1 MNRVAAWLGPFTVAG
16 AIVAVLGVACYLAGW
31 QLGWIELM
39 VVAAGCG
46 AALLIAVGFVVGRL
60 AIDVERSVD
69 PARVMVGEPAGAL
82 LTASNPGRRP
92 TRSIVVDE
100 HIGATIVP
108 ITVPSLAPGGEHQT
122 FYQLPT
128 DRRARVSIGPAEV
141 VRADPLRLLRRRVGH
156 APATDLWVHPRWS
169 LVEALPSGFA
179 KDLEGPTSDASP
191 AGDIA
196 FHALRPYQ
204 LGDDR
209 RHIHWMS
216 TARTGTLMVRH
227 YVDNRRPT
235 LAVMLDDAVSPYEGS
250 PYEGSPY
257 DGDSFEVAVEVVAS
271 LVLSALALQLPIAA
285 RSTTEWL
292 LGRLHPQ
299 GRDGMLETLTLVDRT
314 AESPSLVLAAAE
326 LLRVE
331 SATSAIAIVTGRRPA
346 HELLP
351 MVTHLRSRA
360 RVIVIVIDTAGVGG
374 DAPSESVRALP
385 GATVLNVATLDE
397 FRAAWNGIRA

>member
-1 MNRVAAWLGPFTVAG
+1 VNRLAAWLGPFTIAG
-16 AIVAVLGVACYLAGW
+16 AIVALLGAVCWVAGW

-39 VVAAGCG
+39 VVAAGCSV
-46 AALLIAVGFVVGRL
+46 ALLIAVAFVVGRL

-69 PARVMVGEPAGAL
+69 PSRVMVGEPAGAL
-82 LTASNPGRRP
+82 LTARNPGRRA

-100 HIGATIVP
+100 HIDASIIPV
-108 ITVPSLAPGGEHQT
+108 TVPGLAPGSEHRT

-128 DRRARVSIGPAEV
+128 ERRAHVSVGPAEV

-156 APATDLWVHPRWS
+156 APATDLWVHPRWA
-169 LVEALPSGFA
+169 LVEPLPSGFA

-216 TARTGTLMVRH
+216 TARSGTLMVRH

-235 LAVMLDDAVSPYEGS
+235 LAVLLDDAQA
-250 PYEGSPY
+250 PY
-257 DGDSFEVAVEVVAS
+257 DDDSFELAVEVTTS
-271 LVLSALALQLPIAA
+271 LVMSCMALRLPISA
-285 RSTTEWL
+285 RSTSEWL
-292 LGRLHPQ
+292 MGRSRPQ
-299 GRDGMLETLTLVDRT
+299 GRDSMLETLTLVGRT
-314 AESPSLVLAAAE
+314 PVGRSRDTSSLVLAAAE
-326 LLRVE
+326 LARLE
-331 SATSAIAIVTGRRPA
+331 SATSAIAVVTGRRPA
-346 HELLP
+346 AELLP

-360 RVIVIVIDTAGVGG
+360 RVIVIVVDRDRSATD
-374 DAPSESVRALP
+374 DATDPPLRALP
-385 GATVLNVATLDE
+385 GATVLNVSSLDQ
-397 FRAAWNGIRA
+397 FRAGWNGIRG

>member
-1 MNRVAAWLGPFTVAG
+1 
-16 AIVAVLGVACYLAGW
+16 
-31 QLGWIELM
+31 
-39 VVAAGCG
+39 
-46 AALLIAVGFVVGRL
+46 
-60 AIDVERSVD
+60 
-69 PARVMVGEPAGAL
+69 MVGEPAGAL

-100 HIGATIVP
+100 HIGSTIVP
-108 ITVPSLAPGGEHQT
+108 ITVPSLAPGGEHRT

-128 DRRARVSIGPAEV
+128 DRRARVRIGPAEV

-156 APATDLWVHPRWS
+156 APATDLWVHPRWA

-216 TARTGTLMVRH
+216 TARTGTLH
-227 YVDNRRPT
+227 GPPLRRQSP
-235 LAVMLDDAVSPYEGS
+235 ADARRDARRRRQPIRRATRSRSPS
-250 PYEGSPY
+250 RSSRPSC
-257 DGDSFEVAVEVVAS
+257 
-271 LVLSALALQLPIAA
+271 SARSALQLPIAA

-314 AESPSLVLAAAE
+314 DGESVTRARGGRA
-326 LLRVE
+326 R
-331 SATSAIAIVTGRRPA
+331 SASSRRRR
-346 HELLP
+346 
-351 MVTHLRSRA
+351 RSRSS
-360 RVIVIVIDTAGVGG
+360 RAGVRRTNCCRWSPTSGRG
-374 DAPSESVRALP
+374 R
-385 GATVLNVATLDE
+385 G
-397 FRAAWNGIRA
+397 

>member
-1 MNRVAAWLGPFTVAG
+1 MNRVAAWLGPFTITG
-16 AIVAVLGVACYLAGW
+16 AIVALLGIVCYVAGW

-39 VVAAGCG
+39 VVAAGCL
-46 AALLIAVGFVVGRL
+46 AALLIAVAFVVGRL
-60 AIDVERSVD
+60 AIDIERSVD
-69 PARVMVGEPAGAL
+69 PGRVMVGEPAGAL
-82 LTASNPGRRP
+82 LTARNPGRRP

-100 HIGATIVP
+100 HIGASIIPV
-108 ITVPSLAPGGEHQT
+108 TVPGLAPNADHRT

-128 DRRARVSIGPAEV
+128 ERRARVRVGPAEV

-156 APATDLWVHPRWS
+156 APATDLWVHPRWA

-216 TARTGTLMVRH
+216 TARSGTLMVRH

-235 LAVMLDDAVSPYEGS
+235 LAVLLDDADA
-250 PYEGSPY
+250 PY
-257 DGDSFEVAVEVVAS
+257 DDASFELAVEVVTS
-271 LVLSALALQLPIAA
+271 LVMSCMALQLPISA

-292 LGRLHPQ
+292 MGRPRPQ
-299 GRDGMLETLTLVDRT
+299 GRDSMLETLTLVERSRD
-314 AESPSLVLAAAE
+314 ASSLVLAGAE
-326 LLRVE
+326 LARIE
-331 SATSAIAIVTGRRPA
+331 SATSAIAVVTGRRPA
-346 HELLP
+346 GDLLP

-360 RVIVIVIDTAGVGG
+360 RVIVIVAGG
-374 DAPSESVRALP
+374 DRDDSGAPSDPPVRALP
-385 GATVLNVATLDE
+385 GATVLNVSTLDE
-397 FRAAWNGIRA
+397 FRAGWNGIRG

>member
-1 MNRVAAWLGPFTVAG
+1 MNRAAAWLGPFTVTG
-16 AIVAVLGVACYLAGW
+16 AIVAVLGLVCYVAGW

-39 VVAAGCG
+39 VVAAGCL
-46 AALLIAVGFVVGRL
+46 AALLIAVAFVIGRL

-69 PARVMVGEPAGAL
+69 PDRVMVGEPAGAL
-82 LTASNPGRRP
+82 LTAHNPGRRP

-100 HIGATIVP
+100 HIGPDLVP
-108 ITVPSLAPGGEHQT
+108 VTVPSLAPGGEHRT

-128 DRRARVSIGPAEV
+128 QRRAKVRVGPAEV

-156 APATDLWVHPRWS
+156 APATDLWVHPRWA
-169 LVEALPSGFA
+169 LVDALPSGFA

-216 TARTGTLMVRH
+216 TARSGTLMVRH

-235 LAVMLDDAVSPYEGS
+235 LAVMLDDATA
-250 PYEGSPY
+250 PY
-257 DGDSFEVAVEVVAS
+257 DDDSFEVAVEIVAS
-271 LVLSALALQLPIAA
+271 LVLSALSQQLPIAA
-285 RSTTEWL
+285 RSTSNWL

-299 GRDGMLETLTLVDRT
+299 ARDGMLESLTLIERT
-314 AESPSLVLAAAE
+314 STESSLVLSAAE

-331 SATSAIAIVTGRRPA
+331 SATSAIAVVTGSRAPS
-346 HELLP
+346 ELLP

-360 RVIVIVIDTAGVGG
+360 RVIVITVGRASTG
-374 DAPSESVRALP
+374 TKDDASGGSLRALP
-385 GATVLNVATLDE
+385 GATVLDVATLDE